1 MGIDQWI
8 GSMEHLQEAIFFPIK
23 WVLLATFPSNQ
34 RNEWSVLLAST
45 IFRELLYV
53 CRLESQ
59 PSPKVRNGPEDL
71 HHRISWYPN
80 ITGATVGCF
89 DPHERTKW
97 FLNQQAVPVDSRFFT
112 IKYVED

>member
-80 ITGATVGCF
+80 TTGATVGCF
-89 DPHERTKW
+89 DPHEQNGFSTNKQ
-97 FLNQQAVPVDSRFFT
+97 FL
-112 IKYVED
+112 